1 MSVPEEIESIIK
13 KYRDY
18 VLIQCRKSP
27 FFDGWVEGTT
37 LSHGDA
43 DYQLMSMLYKNVA
56 GNNADQRVLKILDK
70 YLQHFTP
77 HGITAEELS
86 YLQKHFYETIEYE
99 FAHGSDWVGDDAPK
113 PRDNNVIS
121 YGRECFLKLYSS
133 SAKPHNNVF
142 ISNTEFC
149 DLAVQMNNSTVFGY
163 TRRPDLN
170 DKERWAL
177 GQIRMFASEI
187 ESKIER
193 KFIEP
198 SEPLDLVFF
207 DDLNSFQEEKICQK
221 LYNKL
226 SADGQMMIVL
236 REESLVHSSKEGKQ
250 MSSFIEQLI
259 LDKALISAT
268 SYTTDWIELEIPVVL
283 LHIGKDRVGKDVA
296 MGIYMDDKTSI
307 ININV
312 DYENLDPEILWPSYY
327 LTEKPK
333 SGVPLTT
340 IAQSNFSHDW
350 EQLDVAIDVIDSLSD
365 CDTDS
370 FSEVLVNKQDL
381 LKVSDFSED
390 SRFYLTRV
398 DRPCVLLQG
407 YGNYYGIKVVHEIS
421 ESGYV
426 AKASYAQLIPKENV
440 DLLFLAKVLLL
451 PEVRRQLKGYCSYN
465 INAYNVSMV
474 LDKVLIPVFSA
485 EERINLMSITALY
498 SLVDIQAIQKQKQK
512 EYESDVRMRKHALS
526 QLISPLSNNFR
537 TLLHVYEQKG
547 KMLNGDDCVS
557 VVTKRTIDD
566 VLQSVSNLIKEISEG
581 VSHIADGPQDYGA
594 IEALDPNEIISAYI
608 SKNKRNWHNFEACI
622 HEIPKSSAREK
633 IKSFSFP
640 RKALERIFD
649 NIVANACAHGFSEQ
663 RTKKYLIQ
671 FSWTIDKGKF
681 MIFVENDGTP
691 LPPNIDLD
699 SLKLNGKS
707 SNLGIDGHEGTGCY
721 EIDKILKKY
730 GGGFKIDRS
739 ESGNFSVK
747 YTLIFNH
754 YITNQDDDDIKIKDE
769 KQKIKKSNG

>member
-1 MSVPEEIESIIK
+1 
-13 KYRDY
+13 
-18 VLIQCRKSP
+18 
-27 FFDGWVEGTT
+27 
-37 LSHGDA
+37 
-43 DYQLMSMLYKNVA
+43 
-56 GNNADQRVLKILDK
+56 
-70 YLQHFTP
+70 
-77 HGITAEELS
+77 
-86 YLQKHFYETIEYE
+86 
-99 FAHGSDWVGDDAPK
+99 
-113 PRDNNVIS
+113 
-121 YGRECFLKLYSS
+121 
-133 SAKPHNNVF
+133 
-142 ISNTEFC
+142 
-149 DLAVQMNNSTVFGY
+149 
-163 TRRPDLN
+163 
-170 DKERWAL
+170 
-177 GQIRMFASEI
+177 
-187 ESKIER
+187 
-193 KFIEP
+193 
-198 SEPLDLVFF
+198 
-207 DDLNSFQEEKICQK
+207 
-221 LYNKL
+221 
-226 SADGQMMIVL
+226 
-236 REESLVHSSKEGKQ
+236 
-250 MSSFIEQLI
+250 
-259 LDKALISAT
+259 
-268 SYTTDWIELEIPVVL
+268 
-283 LHIGKDRVGKDVA
+283 
-296 MGIYMDDKTSI
+296 
-307 ININV
+307 
-312 DYENLDPEILWPSYY
+312 
-327 LTEKPK
+327 
-333 SGVPLTT
+333 
-340 IAQSNFSHDW
+340 
-350 EQLDVAIDVIDSLSD
+350 
-365 CDTDS
+365 
-370 FSEVLVNKQDL
+370 
-381 LKVSDFSED
+381 
-390 SRFYLTRV
+390 
-398 DRPCVLLQG
+398 LLQG

-421 ESGYV
+421 ESGYA

-465 INAYNVSMV
+465 ITAYNVSMV

-485 EERINLMSITALY
+485 EERFNLMSISALY

-754 YITNQDDDDIKIKDE
+754 YITNQDNDDIKIKDE
-769 KQKIKKSNG
+769 KQKIKNSNG